1 MGLEE
6 ITLLHQPRR
15 ERLG

>member
-6 ITLLHQPRR
+6 ITLLHQLRR